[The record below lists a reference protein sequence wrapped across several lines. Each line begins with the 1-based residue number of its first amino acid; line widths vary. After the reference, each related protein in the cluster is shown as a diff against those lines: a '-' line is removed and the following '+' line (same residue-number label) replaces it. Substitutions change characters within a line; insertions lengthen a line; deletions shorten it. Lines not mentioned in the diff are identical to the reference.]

1 MFNVLFDF
9 IMQLFGQLFL
19 HGYVSNGYVFPKPL
33 SAKEEEKYIALC
45 RQGDEEARRIL
56 IEHNLR
62 LVAHI
67 AKKYS
72 PTAGYDVDDLISIGS
87 IGLIKAIDSY
97 DGGKNI
103 RLATYASRCI
113 ANEILMV
120 MRANKHRSRET
131 SLQEP
136 IGTDSEGN
144 TISLLNILCSEDDD
158 IEDEVSLRMQIKKL
172 YKAIETRLLPR
183 EREIINMR
191 YGLDGEDSLTQRE
204 IAFKLDISR
213 SYVSRIETK
222 ALSKLRDEFGDDEV

>member
-1 MFNVLFDF
+1 MLDILFEC
-9 IMQLFGQLFL
+9 IARLFGSIFM

-33 SAKEEEKYIALC
+33 SAREEARYLELC
-45 RQGDEEARRIL
+45 RDGDQDARRIL

-72 PTAGYDVDDLISIGS
+72 PTVGNDTDDLISIGS
-87 IGLIKAIDSY
+87 IGLIKAIDSF
-97 DGGKNI
+97 DKEKNI

-113 ANEILMV
+113 TNEILMT
-120 MRANKHRSRET
+120 MRAGKHRSRET

-144 TISLLNILCSEDDD
+144 SISLLNILCSDDD
-158 IEDEVSLRMQIKKL
+158 SIDDEITFKMQAKKL
-172 YKAIETRLLPR
+172 YDAIEAKLSPR
-183 EREIINMR
+183 EKRIIVMR
-191 YGLDGEDSLTQRE
+191 YGLNGGEGLTQRE
-204 IAFKLDISR
+204 VADKLNISR

-222 ALSKLRDEFGDDEV
+222 VLSKLKNEFSDEEE

>member
-1 MFNVLFDF
+1 MFGVLFDF
-9 IMQLFGQLFL
+9 VMRLFGQLFL

-33 SAKEEEKYIALC
+33 SAKEEEKYLALC
-45 RQGDEEARRIL
+45 REGDEEARRIL

-72 PTAGYDVDDLISIGS
+72 PTPGYDVDDLISIGS
-87 IGLIKAIDSY
+87 IGLIKAVDSF
-97 DGGKNI
+97 DKEKNI

-120 MRANKHRSRET
+120 MRANKHRSKET

-144 TISLLNILCSEDDD
+144 TISLLNILCSDDNIEDD
-158 IEDEVSLRMQIKKL
+158 ISLRMQTKKL
-172 YKAIETRLLPR
+172 CKAVEDRLLPR
-183 EREIINMR
+183 EKDILNMR
-191 YGLDGEDSLTQRE
+191 YGLDGNDPLTQRE
-204 IAFKLDISR
+204 IAGRLRISR

-222 ALSKLRDEFGDDEV
+222 ALSKLREEFGDDEA